1 MNIRLVGIGVLHY
14 ERVRTNGY
22 DELIR
27 NQNLNLNFSLIN

>member
-22 DELIR
+22 DELIW
-27 NQNLNLNFSLIN
+27 NLNLNFSLIN